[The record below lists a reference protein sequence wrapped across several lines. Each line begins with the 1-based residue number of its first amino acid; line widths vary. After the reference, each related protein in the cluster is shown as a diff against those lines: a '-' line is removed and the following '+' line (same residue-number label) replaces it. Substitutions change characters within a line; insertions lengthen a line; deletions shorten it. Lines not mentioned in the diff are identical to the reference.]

1 MAKVSDVLKLSVMR
15 GVRVVAGE
23 EGLFRKVEHVTVMEV
38 PEIKRWLKGNDF
50 LITSFYS
57 VRKSEE
63 DQCALIRDL
72 ADTCCCIAVKTG
84 QYVKTVAESVKRAAD
99 EVGLPVLEIPG
110 ELAYID
116 IIVNVMNL
124 IFEEEGN
131 SEILEKYVK
140 DFHRRF
146 PDVRIVGHNELAA
159 KACPSFDVQ
168 KWLKEIGINQ

>member
-72 ADTCCCIAVKTG
+72 ADTRRMRWDCRFWRFRG
-84 QYVKTVAESVKRAAD
+84 SW
-99 EVGLPVLEIPG
+99 
-110 ELAYID
+110 
-116 IIVNVMNL
+116 L
-124 IFEEEGN
+124 IL
-131 SEILEKYVK
+131 IL
-140 DFHRRF
+140 
-146 PDVRIVGHNELAA
+146 L
-159 KACPSFDVQ
+159 
-168 KWLKEIGINQ
+168 